1 MEKIKTIEGVELFEK
16 RILMRVDF
24 NIALDSNQKITD
36 DTRINAA
43 LPTIKYLLKHEC
55 RLILCSHL
63 GRPKGKRN
71 SKLSLKP
78 IAADLAAKIGRPVIF
93 LNDCNGAGVKEAV
106 QLMKAGSVILLENLR
121 FHPGEEKNDPEFSR
135 ELADLGDI
143 YVNDA
148 FGVSHRAHASINKV
162 PTLMPVKIAGYLLE
176 KEIHYLGEK
185 TRDPKRPYVVIF
197 GGAKVSDKIKV
208 INSFLQKADTIL
220 IGGAMAYTFKR
231 AIGKNIGNSPWE
243 ADKIEI
249 AEIIMKKAN
258 KEGIKFLLPIDNI
271 VTDTLNFK
279 EQEVG
284 EIDTA
289 IGDIPDG
296 WEGVDIGPKSVNL
309 FSTEIANASTILWN
323 GPMGIF
329 EIDACN
335 NGTFQIAKA
344 ISLNKNATS
353 IIGGGDSAKA
363 INQSGY
369 ANEVSFISTGGGAA
383 LEFLE
388 GKVMPGLSVLDRIQ

>member
-1 MEKIKTIEGVELFEK
+1 MEKIKTIEDIDLFEK

-24 NIALDSNQKITD
+24 NVALDGDQKITD
-36 DTRINAA
+36 DTRIKAA
-43 LPTIKYLLKHEC
+43 LPTIEYLLKHEC

-71 SKLSLKP
+71 LKVSLKP

-93 LNDCNGAGVKEAV
+93 LNDCTGDAVKEAV
-106 QLMKAGSVILLENLR
+106 QLMKKGSVILLENLR
-121 FHPGEEKNDPEFSR
+121 FHPGEEQNDTEFSR
-135 ELADLGDI
+135 ELAELGEI

-148 FGVSHRAHASINKV
+148 FGASHRAHASISEV
-162 PTLMPVKIAGYLLE
+162 PNLMPVKVAGFLLE

-185 TRDPKRPYVVIF
+185 TRNPKRPYVVIL

-208 INSFLQKADTIL
+208 INSFLEKADTIL

-231 AIGKNIGNSPWE
+231 AIGKKIGDSPWE
-243 ADKIEI
+243 TDKIEI
-249 AEIIMKKAN
+249 AKITMEKAN
-258 KEGIKFLLPIDNI
+258 TDGIKFLLPIDNI
-271 VTDTLNFK
+271 VTDKLNFEEK
-279 EQEVG
+279 KVG
-284 EIDTA
+284 KIDTVYE
-289 IGDIPDG
+289 DIPDG
-296 WEGVDIGPKSVNL
+296 WKGVDIGPQSVNL

-335 NGTFQIAKA
+335 KGTFAIAKA

-369 ANEVSFISTGGGAA
+369 ADEVSFISTGGGAA

-388 GKVMPGLSVLDRIQ
+388 GKEMPGLLALDRNE

>member
-1 MEKIKTIEGVELFEK
+1 MKKIKTIEDIELFEK

-24 NIALDSNQKITD
+24 NVALDGDQKITD

-43 LPTIKYLLKHEC
+43 LPTIEYLLKHEC

-93 LNDCNGAGVKEAV
+93 LNDCTGDGVKEAV

-121 FHPGEEKNDPEFSR
+121 FHPGEEQNDTDFSR
-135 ELADLGDI
+135 ELAELGDI

-148 FGVSHRAHASINKV
+148 FGASHRAHASISEV
-162 PTLMPVKIAGYLLE
+162 PTLMPVKVAGYLLE

-185 TRDPKRPYVVIF
+185 TRDPKRPYVVIL
-197 GGAKVSDKIKV
+197 GGAKVSDKIKA
-208 INSFLQKADTIL
+208 INSFLKRADTIL

-231 AIGKNIGNSPWE
+231 AIGKNIGDSPWE

-249 AEIIMKKAN
+249 AEIIMEKAN
-258 KEGIKFLLPIDNI
+258 KEGIKFLLPIDNF
-271 VTDTLNFK
+271 VTDTLNFEEK
-279 EQEVG
+279 EVG
-284 EIDTA
+284 KID
-289 IGDIPDG
+289 IVLEDIPDG
-296 WEGVDIGPKSVNL
+296 WEGVDIGPQSVNL

-329 EIDACN
+329 EIDGCN
-335 NGTFQIAKA
+335 KGTFAIAKA

-369 ANEVSFISTGGGAA
+369 ADEVSFISTGGGAA

-388 GKVMPGLSVLDRIQ
+388 GKVMPGLSVLDRNQ